1 MVRRGQN
8 LCGPYGYVITQV
20 YRKVPITINP
30 VHRSR
35 VSQHPWLPMRSTKLA
50 VGASGTHRTPTTNRA
65 STVAFYDPWR
75 HTGMG
80 ILAPPSQGIV
90 CIFIWRCIPSE
101 IISQLEPGVVFEQSL
116 LHSKLEYPD
125 LPQPPKCLPVTA
137 VDRHQ
142 GNMTK
147 SDQTGVYRAHRGP

>member
-8 LCGPYGYVITQV
+8 LRGPYGYVITQV

-30 VHRSR
+30 AHRSR
-35 VSQHPWLPMRSTKLA
+35 ASQHPWLPERSTKLA

-65 STVAFYDPWR
+65 STVAFYDPWW

-90 CIFIWRCIPSE
+90 CIFIWRRIPSE
-101 IISQLEPGVVFEQSL
+101 IISQPEPGVVFE
-116 LHSKLEYPD
+116 HSGNI
-125 LPQPPKCLPVTA
+125 
-137 VDRHQ
+137 Q
-142 GNMTK
+142 GTFRVR
-147 SDQTGVYRAHRGP
+147 SGYIR

>member
-8 LCGPYGYVITQV
+8 LRGPYGYVITQV

-30 VHRSR
+30 AHRSR
-35 VSQHPWLPMRSTKLA
+35 ASQHPWLPERSTKLA

-65 STVAFYDPWR
+65 STVAFYDPWW

-90 CIFIWRCIPSE
+90 CIFIWRRIPSE
-101 IISQLEPGVVFEQSL
+101 IISHPLRNYF
-116 LHSKLEYPD
+116 
-125 LPQPPKCLPVTA
+125 A
-137 VDRHQ
+137 VGTR
-142 GNMTK
+142 GSFLAFLGISGFSPTTK
-147 SDQTGVYRAHRGP
+147 MPTCHCS

>member
-8 LCGPYGYVITQV
+8 LRGPYGYVITQV

-30 VHRSR
+30 AHRSR
-35 VSQHPWLPMRSTKLA
+35 ASQHPWLPERSTKLA

-65 STVAFYDPWR
+65 STVAFYDPWW

-90 CIFIWRCIPSE
+90 CIFIWRRIPSE
-101 IISQLEPGVVFEQSL
+101 IISQPEPGVVFEHSL
-116 LHSKLEYPD
+116 LHSKWSIRIFPN
-125 LPQPPKCLPVTA
+125 
-137 VDRHQ
+137 HQ
-142 GNMTK
+142 NAYL
-147 SDQTGVYRAHRGP
+147 SLQLTGTREI